1 MWQYGETETA
11 LKTWKVLLLFNKA
24 LMKSLRRSHFELCK
38 RFAVG
43 SGFQCFDRITARN
56 FMHVSILI
64 ISCFLFSMSC
74 QYDEFLQI

>member
-1 MWQYGETETA
+1 MWQYRETETA

-43 SGFQCFDRITARN
+43 SGFQCFHRTSRTEFYARS
-56 FMHVSILI
+56 FDY
-64 ISCFLFSMSC
+64 FLFSIFTEMSV
-74 QYDEFLQI
+74 